1 VLEQGRCEPSEL
13 VAGEIVWE
21 VVEGVL
27 GVDRVPVD
35 DPLTGLRARSLRK
48 AGASAA
54 TAETTAFASR
64 RLTKSTDRP

>member
-35 DPLTGLRARSLRK
+35 DRLNGTPLPLSHRMRALATDKAPNRPVRGL
-48 AGASAA
+48 
-54 TAETTAFASR
+54 
-64 RLTKSTDRP
+64 

>member
-27 GVDRVPVD
+27 FVDRVPVD
-35 DPLTGLRARSLRK
+35 DRL
-48 AGASAA
+48 AGG
-54 TAETTAFASR
+54 R
-64 RLTKSTDRP
+64 RLERQHVGVVTMPG

>member
-35 DPLTGLRARSLRK
+35 DRVGD
-48 AGASAA
+48 
-54 TAETTAFASR
+54 EV
-64 RLTKSTDRP
+64 

>member
-35 DPLTGLRARSLRK
+35 DPWVLAVI
-48 AGASAA
+48 A
-54 TAETTAFASR
+54 TR
-64 RLTKSTDRP
+64 G